1 MSISVTSLRPASP
14 TVSAW
19 KRRFIFVESDVI
31 LKTAEFSK
39 LLLTGN
45 SLTSPNAIHPI
56 RRFVLLVVHYVVGK
70 LLSFEFF

>member
-1 MSISVTSLRPASP
+1 MSISVTGLRPASP

-45 SLTSPNAIHPI
+45 SLTGPNAIHPI
-56 RRFVLLVVHYVVGK
+56 R
-70 LLSFEFF
+70 